1 MGAQA
6 IEFAG
11 SFAAVALLVLVVHLA
26 GFSRP
31 ARLQNEQ
38 EALELARLT
47 PGGFEVAQIA
57 LDRDGGGA
65 LALGSK
71 GQLLLLRPHGAQFV
85 AVPVSR
91 GSVQRDGEILTVR
104 PTDAPAIAL
113 RVDPDAVTWADM

>member
-11 SFAAVALLVLVVHLA
+11 SFAAVAVLVLIVHLA

-31 ARLQNEQ
+31 AELQNEQ
-38 EALELARLT
+38 EARELARLT

-57 LDRDGGGA
+57 LDLEGSGA
-65 LALGSK
+65 LALGSD
-71 GQLLLLRPHGAQFV
+71 GRLLLIRAHGAQFV

-91 GSVQRDGEILTVR
+91 GAVQREG
-104 PTDAPAIAL
+104 
-113 RVDPDAVTWADM
+113 DAVTVRHPGSPAIKLRLVATADWAGV